1 MRSKDSGA
9 RAAEQAEG
17 RAARARAGSRGPR
30 LGLALGLA
38 LALGGGAA
46 AQGLPELATAPAAAT
61 PLPAATPLEAYGASA
76 SADPVGPGDL
86 LDVRIFGQPQLSG
99 SLRVGPDGVIAPPF
113 LPPLAVAGRTPEAI
127 QRELGRAYG
136 GMLLHPLVSVRLLEN
151 NSRKV
156 SVNGEVPRP
165 GVYAFSGELSLL
177 QALALAGGVDP
188 VKASP
193 EVLLFH
199 QPPVAS
205 RRGPD
210 GQLTYTANAVLETI
224 DLNRIPGHP
233 QLNRVLQPGDT
244 IDVQEARQVYL
255 SGDVMRPGAQAL
267 LPGLTLSQLIASAGG
282 FLPQADTGQVR
293 VLRLLPSGQRQ
304 TLREDVGAVLDH
316 HGPDLALQ
324 ADDIVLV
331 SGSLLRMA
339 GLQLLDFFTGTERW
353 RVQQTVANHIP

>member
-1 MRSKDSGA
+1 MRNGQSEIEAGTKVTGPP
-9 RAAEQAEG
+9 
-17 RAARARAGSRGPR
+17 RARAWAWSW
-30 LGLALGLA
+30 GLA
-38 LALGGGAA
+38 LALAGLGWGAPGW
-46 AQGLPELATAPAAAT
+46 AQGLPELAAGPAAAT
-61 PLPAATPLEAYGASA
+61 PLPPATPLEAYGASS

-113 LPPLAVAGRTPEAI
+113 VQPLAVAGQTPTAI
-127 QRELGRAYG
+127 QQALGRAYA

-177 QALALAGGVDP
+177 QALGLAGGVDP
-188 VKASP
+188 VKASS

-205 RRGPD
+205 RRGPH

-224 DLNRIPGHP
+224 DLNQIARHP
-233 QLNRVLQPGDT
+233 ELNRMLQPGDT

-267 LPGLTLSQLIASAGG
+267 LPGLTLAQLIASAGG
-282 FLPQADTGQVR
+282 FLPQADSGQVR

-304 TLREDVGAVLDH
+304 TLRENVGAALDR

-331 SGSLLRMA
+331 SGSALRMA
-339 GLQLLDFFTGTERW
+339 GLELLDFFTGTERW
-353 RVQQTVANHIP
+353 RVQQTVANHVP